1 MRVSG
6 PFEFAASRGSKAL
19 VSSPRRCEKTSSSS
33 ALNGYRQEGESA
45 GQNSI
50 ALSPLEL
57 VSQDETFDFDP
68 FWDGPRLLPT
78 FVAQVMA
85 QAMAISERRDGAMA
99 LETAY
104 ASIAFPRM
112 ALVLDRKS

>member
-1 MRVSG
+1 MRISG
-6 PFEFAASRGSKAL
+6 PNEYAASRGSKAL
-19 VSSPRRCEKTSSSS
+19 VSLPRRCEKTSSSS
-33 ALNGYRQEGESA
+33 ALNGYRQDGDTDSH
-45 GQNSI
+45 GSI
-50 ALSPLEL
+50 VVSPLEL
-57 VSQDETFDFDP
+57 VSQDETFGFDP

-85 QAMAISERRDGAMA
+85 QAMAIPERRDGATR

>member
-1 MRVSG
+1 MRISG
-6 PFEFAASRGSKAL
+6 PFEIAASRGSKAL
-19 VSSPRRCEKTSSSS
+19 VSNTRRCEKPSSSS
-33 ALNGYRQEGESA
+33 PLNGYRQESDSA
-45 GQNSI
+45 GQSSI
-50 ALSPLEL
+50 TVLPLES

-85 QAMAISERRDGAMA
+85 QAMAIPERREGATL

>member
-1 MRVSG
+1 MRISG
-6 PFEFAASRGSKAL
+6 PFEFHANRGSKAL
-19 VSSPRRCEKTSSSS
+19 VSLPRRCEKTSRSS
-33 ALNGYRQEGESA
+33 ALNGYRDDEDDAIEGSA
-45 GQNSI
+45 PGL
-50 ALSPLEL
+50 AREL
-57 VSQDETFDFDP
+57 VSQEETLGFDP

-85 QAMAISERRDGAMA
+85 QAMARPDRRDTASV

-104 ASIAFPRM
+104 ASLGFPRM

>member
-6 PFEFAASRGSKAL
+6 PNEFTARRGSKAL
-19 VSSPRRCEKTSSSS
+19 VSSARRCEKTSSSS
-33 ALNGYRQEGESA
+33 ALDGYRQESESA

-50 ALSPLEL
+50 AVSLLEPM
-57 VSQDETFDFDP
+57 SQDETLDFDP

-85 QAMAISERRDGAMA
+85 QAMAMPERRDSATL

>member
-1 MRVSG
+1 M
-6 PFEFAASRGSKAL
+6 

-33 ALNGYRQEGESA
+33 ALNGYRQDGDNTEQS
-45 GQNSI
+45 SI
-50 ALSPLEL
+50 AVSALEFM
-57 VSQDETFDFDP
+57 SRDETFDFDP

-85 QAMAISERRDGAMA
+85 QAMAIPERRDGAIV

>member
-1 MRVSG
+1 
-6 PFEFAASRGSKAL
+6 
-19 VSSPRRCEKTSSSS
+19 
-33 ALNGYRQEGESA
+33 LNGYRQNGDDAAHGSLA
-45 GQNSI
+45 I
-50 ALSPLEL
+50 LPLEL
-57 VSQDETFDFDP
+57 VSQEETFDCDP

-85 QAMAISERRDGAMA
+85 QAMAIPDRRDSAIA

-104 ASIAFPRM
+104 AKLAFPRM

>member
-1 MRVSG
+1 MRIGG
-6 PFEFAASRGSKAL
+6 PSEFAANRGSKAL
-19 VSSPRRCEKTSSSS
+19 VSNARRCEKASSSS
-33 ALNGYRQEGESA
+33 PLNGYRREDDNAAES
-45 GQNSI
+45 SI
-50 ALSPLEL
+50 AVIPLER

-85 QAMAISERRDGAMA
+85 QAMAIPERRDGAMA

>member
-1 MRVSG
+1 MRISEG
-6 PFEFAASRGSKAL
+6 CEFAASRGSKAL
-19 VSSPRRCEKTSSSS
+19 VSASRRCEKTSASSV
-33 ALNGYRQEGESA
+33 LNGYRRGGEAEAQS
-45 GQNSI
+45 SLT
-50 ALSPLEL
+50 ALPLEL
-57 VSQDETFDFDP
+57 VSQEETFDFDP

-85 QAMAISERRDGAMA
+85 QAMAIPDRRDSGLV

>member
-6 PFEFAASRGSKAL
+6 PFDSTASRGSKAL
-19 VSSPRRCEKTSSSS
+19 VTRPRRCEKPSPSS
-33 ALNGYRQEGESA
+33 ALNGYRQDEDRADESSA
-45 GQNSI
+45 VPISF
-50 ALSPLEL
+50 EF
-57 VSQDETFDFDP
+57 VSQDETGGFDP
-68 FWDGPRLLPT
+68 FWDGPRLLPA

-85 QAMAISERRDGAMA
+85 QAMAIPERREAQAA

-104 ASIAFPRM
+104 ASLICPRM

>member
-1 MRVSG
+1 MRIGG
-6 PFEFAASRGSKAL
+6 PTEFAAGRGSKAL
-19 VSSPRRCEKTSSSS
+19 VSAPRRCEKTSSSS
-33 ALNGYRQEGESA
+33 ALNGYRRGDDKLDHS
-45 GQNSI
+45 SVP
-50 ALSPLEL
+50 ALALEF
-57 VSQDETFDFDP
+57 VSQEETFDFDP

-85 QAMAISERRDGAMA
+85 QAMHQPERRDTAAM

-104 ASIAFPRM
+104 ARLPRM

>member
-6 PFEFAASRGSKAL
+6 PFEFQASRGSKAL
-19 VSSPRRCEKTSSSS
+19 VAMPRRCEKANSSS
-33 ALNGYRQEGESA
+33 ALNGYRQDEDRA
-45 GQNSI
+45 AKNLAP
-50 ALSPLEL
+50 ALALEL
-57 VSQDETFDFDP
+57 VSQEETLAFDP

-85 QAMAISERRDGAMA
+85 QAMAVPERRDGAMV

>member
-1 MRVSG
+1 MRISG
-6 PFEFAASRGSKAL
+6 PFEFAANRGSKAL
-19 VSSPRRCEKTSSSS
+19 VSLPRRCEKTSSSS
-33 ALNGYRQEGESA
+33 ALNGYRHDDDTGEES
-45 GQNSI
+45 SI

-57 VSQDETFDFDP
+57 VSQEETFGFDP

-85 QAMAISERRDGAMA
+85 QAMAMPERRDGTIA

>member
-1 MRVSG
+1 MRISG
-6 PFEFAASRGSKAL
+6 PNEYAASRGSKAL
-19 VSSPRRCEKTSSSS
+19 VSLPRRCEKTSSSS
-33 ALNGYRQEGESA
+33 ALNGYRQDGDTDAHS
-45 GQNSI
+45 SI
-50 ALSPLEL
+50 AVSSLEL

-85 QAMAISERRDGAMA
+85 QAMAIPERRDGAMM

-104 ASIAFPRM
+104 ASITYPRM

>member
-1 MRVSG
+1 MRISG
-6 PFEFAASRGSKAL
+6 PNEYAASRGSKAL
-19 VSSPRRCEKTSSSS
+19 VSLPRRCEKTSSSS
-33 ALNGYRQEGESA
+33 ALNGYRQDGDNA
-45 GQNSI
+45 AQGSI
-50 ALSPLEL
+50 TVLPLEP

-85 QAMAISERRDGAMA
+85 QAMAISERRDGGTM

>member
-1 MRVSG
+1 MGIGG
-6 PFEFAASRGSKAL
+6 PIEFVASRGSKAL
-19 VSSPRRCEKTSSSS
+19 VSKARRCEKTSSSS
-33 ALNGYRQEGESA
+33 PLNGYRQEEDGAAES
-45 GQNSI
+45 SI
-50 ALSPLEL
+50 AVLHLER

-85 QAMAISERRDGAMA
+85 QAMAMPERRDGTLV

-104 ASIAFPRM
+104 ASI
-112 ALVLDRKS
+112 DR

>member
-1 MRVSG
+1 MRIGG

-33 ALNGYRQEGESA
+33 ALNGYPQDGDDA
-45 GQNSI
+45 GQSSI
-50 ALSPLEL
+50 AVSALEF
-57 VSQDETFDFDP
+57 VSRDETFDFDP

-85 QAMAISERRDGAMA
+85 QAMAKPERRDGAIV

>member
-1 MRVSG
+1 MRISG
-6 PFEFAASRGSKAL
+6 PNEFTASRGSKAL
-19 VSSPRRCEKTSSSS
+19 VSLPRRCEKTSSSS
-33 ALNGYRQEGESA
+33 ALNGYRQGDDTDAQS
-45 GQNSI
+45 SI

-85 QAMAISERRDGAMA
+85 QAMAIPERRDGAMV

-104 ASIAFPRM
+104 ASISYPRM

>member
-1 MRVSG
+1 MRISG
-6 PFEFAASRGSKAL
+6 HNEFAASRGSKAL
-19 VSSPRRCEKTSSSS
+19 VSLPRRCEKTSSSS
-33 ALNGYRQEGESA
+33 ALNGYRQNDDTEAQG
-45 GQNSI
+45 SI
-50 ALSPLEL
+50 AVSPLEL
-57 VSQDETFDFDP
+57 VSRDETFAFDP

-85 QAMAISERRDGAMA
+85 QAMTIPERRDGAMV

-104 ASIAFPRM
+104 ASIALPRM

>member
-1 MRVSG
+1 MRISG
-6 PFEFAASRGSKAL
+6 PTEFAANRGSKAL
-19 VSSPRRCEKTSSSS
+19 VSRARRCEKTSSSS
-33 ALNGYRQEGESA
+33 ALNGYRPDVDTGEES
-45 GQNSI
+45 SI
-50 ALSPLEL
+50 TVLPLEL
-57 VSQDETFDFDP
+57 VSQEETFGFDP

-85 QAMAISERRDGAMA
+85 QAMAIPERRGGTIA

-104 ASIAFPRM
+104 ASLAFPRM

>member
-1 MRVSG
+1 MRISG
-6 PFEFAASRGSKAL
+6 PSEFAASRGSKAL
-19 VSSPRRCEKTSSSS
+19 VSLPRRCEKASPSS
-33 ALNGYRQEGESA
+33 ALNGYRQNHDTDAQS
-45 GQNSI
+45 SV

-85 QAMAISERRDGAMA
+85 QAMAMPERRDGATL

-104 ASIAFPRM
+104 ASVAFPRM

>member
-1 MRVSG
+1 MRISG

-33 ALNGYRQEGESA
+33 ALNGYRQNHDTDTQS
-45 GQNSI
+45 SI
-50 ALSPLEL
+50 AVLPLEL

-78 FVAQVMA
+78 FVTQVMA
-85 QAMAISERRDGAMA
+85 QAMAIPERRNGAMA

-104 ASIAFPRM
+104 ANIAFPRM

>member
-1 MRVSG
+1 MRISG
-6 PFEFAASRGSKAL
+6 PSEFAASRGSKAL
-19 VSSPRRCEKTSSSS
+19 VLLPRRCEKTSSSS
-33 ALNGYRQEGESA
+33 ALNGYRQNGDTDAQS
-45 GQNSI
+45 SI
-50 ALSPLEL
+50 AVSPLEL

-85 QAMAISERRDGAMA
+85 QAMAIPERRDGATL

-104 ASIAFPRM
+104 ASITYPRM

>member
-1 MRVSG
+1 MRISG
-6 PFEFAASRGSKAL
+6 PNEFAASRGSKAL

-33 ALNGYRQEGESA
+33 ALNGYRRNDDTA
-45 GQNSI
+45 AQNSI
-50 ALSPLEL
+50 AVLPLEF
-57 VSQDETFDFDP
+57 VSQDETHRFDP

-85 QAMAISERRDGAMA
+85 QAMPERRDGAVV

>member
-1 MRVSG
+1 MRISG
-6 PFEFAASRGSKAL
+6 PNEFAASRGSKAL
-19 VSSPRRCEKTSSSS
+19 VSNARRCEKASSSS
-33 ALNGYRQEGESA
+33 ALNGYRQESDSTEQS
-45 GQNSI
+45 SI
-50 ALSPLEL
+50 TVLPLEL

-85 QAMAISERRDGAMA
+85 QAMRIPERRDGATL

>member
-6 PFEFAASRGSKAL
+6 PFDSTANRGSRAL
-19 VSSPRRCEKTSSSS
+19 VVSPRRTEKASASSP
-33 ALNGYRQEGESA
+33 LNGYRQSGDDA
-45 GQNSI
+45 GQSSI
-50 ALSPLEL
+50 AILPLEL
-57 VSQDETFDFDP
+57 VSQEETFDFDP

-85 QAMAISERRDGAMA
+85 QAMAMPDRRDGTIA

-104 ASIAFPRM
+104 ASLAFPRM

>member
-1 MRVSG
+1 M
-6 PFEFAASRGSKAL
+6 
-19 VSSPRRCEKTSSSS
+19 
-33 ALNGYRQEGESA
+33 
-45 GQNSI
+45 
-50 ALSPLEL
+50 
-57 VSQDETFDFDP
+57 
-68 FWDGPRLLPT
+68 LPT

-85 QAMAISERRDGAMA
+85 QAMAIPERRNGVTL

>member
-1 MRVSG
+1 MRISG
-6 PFEFAASRGSKAL
+6 PHEFAANRGSKAL
-19 VSSPRRCEKTSSSS
+19 VSLPRRCEKTNSSS
-33 ALNGYRQEGESA
+33 ALNGYRQKDDTD
-45 GQNSI
+45 GQSSI
-50 ALSPLEL
+50 TVSPLEL

-85 QAMAISERRDGAMA
+85 QAMAMPERRDGAMM

>member
-1 MRVSG
+1 MRISG
-6 PFEFAASRGSKAL
+6 RCEFAASRGSRAL
-19 VSSPRRCEKTSSSS
+19 VSLPRRCEKTSSSS
-33 ALNGYRQEGESA
+33 PLNGYRQEGDTQAQS
-45 GQNSI
+45 SI
-50 ALSPLEL
+50 TVLPLEL

-85 QAMAISERRDGAMA
+85 QAMAIPDRRDGAMV

>member
-1 MRVSG
+1 
-6 PFEFAASRGSKAL
+6 
-19 VSSPRRCEKTSSSS
+19 
-33 ALNGYRQEGESA
+33 LNGYRQGGDTDA
-45 GQNSI
+45 QNSI

-85 QAMAISERRDGAMA
+85 QAMAVPERRDGAMV

-104 ASIAFPRM
+104 ASIALPRM